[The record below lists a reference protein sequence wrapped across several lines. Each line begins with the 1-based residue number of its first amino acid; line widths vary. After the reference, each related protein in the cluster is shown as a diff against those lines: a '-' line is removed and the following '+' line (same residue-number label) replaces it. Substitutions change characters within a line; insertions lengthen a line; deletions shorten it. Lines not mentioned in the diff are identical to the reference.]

1 LGFTEVELRRLLKNA
16 GYSNITTS
24 VVHRETEAPHFETVL
39 AAGDK

>member
-1 LGFTEVELRRLLKNA
+1 MLSDAGFDNVSTA
-16 GYSNITTS
+16 